1 MAATSPKSP
10 QVLVID
16 GLDNVATTLGRLS
29 AGCELI
35 IERRGSTLRL
45 LLRDEIPM
53 GHKFALEA
61 IGQGESVRK
70 YGVVIAR
77 ATVPIGAGEHVHVH
91 NVESNR
97 GRGDRA

>member
-1 MAATSPKSP
+1 MAAPNPKPS

-16 GLDNVATTLGRLS
+16 DTDNVATTLAALAAGR
-29 AGCELI
+29 ELLVD
-35 IERRGSTLRL
+35 RCGRAHRVL
-45 LLRDEIPM
+45 LKDEIPM
-53 GHKFALEA
+53 GHKFALDPIA
-61 IGQGESVRK
+61 QGEPVRK

-77 ATVPIGAGEHVHVH
+77 AMAPIEAGQHVHVH